1 MDSLR
6 RLTSSVFDGS
16 RLGGG
21 RRNHDSSQDPV
32 ELTCITD
39 RLMVSGFPV
48 AGASDKKANES
59 NVDDLVAYLDATH
72 GKQYLLFTLNTLE
85 DEATVALK
93 TQQQR
98 SDSNGDLHMPA
109 TIAEKLHEQLLEFN
123 WERDGM
129 KAHTPPL
136 DLTFRICYAIF
147 AWLALDAAN
156 VAVVNCHTGK
166 TRSGVVVACYLLFA
180 RLADDPMEAFAEF
193 YRKRWDMR
201 SLTPQALCKKTP
213 PSIQR
218 FLTSFHD
225 VIELQKPRN
234 SKPLLLKAIILRAL
248 PVEMQPCIQIW
259 DDYKMIFCTDTVT
272 SPSQHNGPDIDWNG
286 DDGFLAILWENGID
300 LDGGFSILCSFGDEY
315 NNDGDEEMDASSRVL
330 FRYADS
336 TWFLSPGLITLTKS
350 KLDLMK
356 QYEHGFDEEQF
367 SVDLVLHENHTKARK
382 NYVRVDYTG
391 NNAVRQGLIEIT
403 KHHRVLP
410 DPAMHS
416 NFIRMGFSE
425 TAITFALQR
434 SHNAPNVAL
443 DLLHSEGLSVCFPQ
457 DLAKEEECS
466 SNTTNASNSMPAG
479 EQTAMPP
486 PLRRQTTAEIV
497 AMQSLRSR
505 YAIPTAG
512 DCSTCHSCKDD
523 DYMMRPQ
530 IVRCIGRCGNYY
542 HTTCVGLRKIPFG
555 MTTLNDRT
563 NHAAYVKKFFS
574 AWECDICAPPPIVSS
589 VNSKILREV
598 PADSAVVPRAWV
610 DKVMAS
616 QHSSSDATEMMEQ
629 KSANSVPNTPLE
641 VIITSP
647 VPFNFSSFAGSPMI
661 SPEKPDNTADKLDR
675 LKEFLQASGVT
686 VEDLLRAATT
696 PNVSIAPSPKMSNA
710 GLSSFESN
718 HTSFF
723 ANGAPVTALKSPDQ
737 ESELTSSYENSRSS
751 SATMTVNGTAN
762 VSLNSPSKPPLHANA
777 NAVTA
782 KSSLNSNKP
791 VVKDIIRSS
800 SLVPASNLNS
810 VLMTQL
816 RAANSLSQ
824 ESDAVSVAPFETEPN
839 EFFKYDM
846 MLKRGVPFE
855 AVQNCMTK
863 DGMDSSMLR
872 DPEISSPLA
881 DDVTPVEA
889 TSNRVRLGDMKE
901 FKGYFRM
908 LRLGCPREAVKQ
920 KLIMDGMDPV
930 ILDMGPDAVYEE
942 VQDRITNIN
951 PVSSLQDDIKSIR
964 APPDDNEKTIAPY
977 PVRSAHL
984 QEQEKESLPSSR
996 SVDTLLQDHPLY
1008 EKYFKMLK
1016 IGLSEDAVRHKMKSD
1031 GADDRVLDLGG
1042 DSPSSQLSR
1051 REQVPE
1057 QSAYTR
1063 LGDDPQYGKYFK
1075 MLQMGLPQG
1084 AVKHKMAQD
1093 GADLRALELGPD
1105 ALVSALA
1112 QHVQEV
1118 GIKLKN
1124 DPMYGKYFR
1133 MLTMGLPEGAVRH
1146 KMTQE
1151 GIDPRILDLGPDA
1164 MVSQL
1169 SKPTEIE
1176 GIKLE
1181 GIKLEDDPV
1190 YSKYFKMLKM
1200 GLPDGA
1206 VRHKMVQEGVDPR
1219 ALDLGP
1225 GALVSQLLT
1234 PGVATDKSSVKAKP
1248 RRKKLHWQPI
1258 SEDRLSSIH
1267 QQTIWEDKGDEALDI
1282 EMDMDELET
1291 LFFVNNETKKKAS
1304 QSQGKPL
1311 KRKQHVTLIDGKRAM
1326 NAAISLARVKLSYS
1340 EISEAVQ
1347 LFKAKGLTVD
1357 QLVGINEFL
1366 PTSEE
1371 ALVVSGYAGD
1381 ENMLGEVR
1389 ADNSFVHTINFY
1401 SDITHFVWL

>member
-21 RRNHDSSQDPV
+21 RRGHDASPQDPV

-85 DEATVALK
+85 DEATTVALK
-93 TQQQR
+93 ASQQH
-98 SDSNGDLHMPA
+98 SDGDPV

-218 FLTSFHD
+218 FLTSFQD

-259 DDYKMIFCTDTVT
+259 DDYKMIFCTDTVVA
-272 SPSQHNGPDIDWNG
+272 SSSRPDIDWNG

-367 SVDLVLHENHTKARK
+367 SIDLVLHENHTKARK

-434 SHNAPNVAL
+434 SQNAPNVAL
-443 DLLHSEGLSVCFPQ
+443 DLLHSEGLAVCFPQ

-466 SNTTNASNSMPAG
+466 STTNTTNSMPAG
-479 EQTAMPP
+479 EQMAMPP

-512 DCSTCHSCKDD
+512 DCSTCHTCKDD

-530 IVRCIGRCGNYY
+530 IVRCTGRCGNYY

-555 MTTLNDRT
+555 LTTLNDRT

-574 AWECDICAPPPIVSS
+574 AWECDICAPPPAISS
-589 VNSKILREV
+589 TSSKILQEV
-598 PADSAVVPRAWV
+598 PADSTVVPRAWV

-616 QHSSSDATEMMEQ
+616 QVNSTTDATEKLEQ
-629 KSANSVPNTPLE
+629 DSVDKSPNTPLQ
-641 VIITSP
+641 VIITPP
-647 VPFNFSSFAGSPMI
+647 VPFNFDLFTESPLI
-661 SPEKPDNTADKLDR
+661 SPEKPENTADKLDR
-675 LKEFLQASGVT
+675 LKEFLQASGVS

-696 PNVSIAPSPKMSNA
+696 PNVSIAPSPKTSNT
-710 GLSSFESN
+710 GSESN
-718 HTSFF
+718 RTNSFTNVALATASLSPAVGEVLTGTF
-723 ANGAPVTALKSPDQ
+723 ENPRSHIVTQANVEINGAPQVIA
-737 ESELTSSYENSRSS
+737 
-751 SATMTVNGTAN
+751 
-762 VSLNSPSKPPLHANA
+762 NSPSKPPLHTNA
-777 NAVTA
+777 SAVIF
-782 KSSLNSNKP
+782 KSSPSPNLRTQNNN
-791 VVKDIIRSS
+791 VSS
-800 SLVPASNLNS
+800 SSPVQAMDINS
-810 VLMTQL
+810 KLMAQL
-816 RAANSLSQ
+816 RAAKSLPQ
-824 ESDAVSVAPFETEPN
+824 ESEILPVVPIEIEQNEPS
-839 EFFKYDM
+839 KYDM

-863 DGMDSSMLR
+863 DGMDPSTLR
-872 DPEISSPLA
+872 QPEITSPLVV
-881 DDVTPVEA
+881 DVPIIEA
-889 TSNRVRLGDMKE
+889 TKNQVRLGDMDE

-930 ILDMGPDAVYEE
+930 ILDMGPDAIYEE
-942 VQDRITNIN
+942 VQDRIANIN
-951 PVSSLQDDIKSIR
+951 PVSSLQDDIKSVR
-964 APPDDNEKTIAPY
+964 APTEDNETIDTSQ
-977 PVRSAHL
+977 PVENA
-984 QEQEKESLPSSR
+984 
-996 SVDTLLQDHPLY
+996 LLQDQENLGRDAP
-1008 EKYFKMLK
+1008 EQ
-1016 IGLSEDAVRHKMKSD
+1016 LSE
-1031 GADDRVLDLGG
+1031 
-1042 DSPSSQLSR
+1042 SSSELQLK
-1051 REQVPE
+1051 
-1057 QSAYTR
+1057 
-1063 LGDDPQYGKYFK
+1063 DDPQYGKYFK
-1075 MLQMGLPQG
+1075 MLQMGLPLE
-1084 AVKHKMAQD
+1084 AVQHKMMQD
-1093 GADLRALELGPD
+1093 GTDIRALVLGPD
-1105 ALVSALA
+1105 ALVSALT
-1112 QHVQEV
+1112 QQVQKV
-1118 GIKLKN
+1118 GVKLK
-1124 DPMYGKYFR
+1124 DEPTYGKYFK
-1133 MLTMGLPEGAVRH
+1133 MLAMGLPEGAVRH
-1146 KMTQE
+1146 KMMQE
-1151 GIDPRILDLGPDA
+1151 GVDPHILELGPDA
-1164 MVSQL
+1164 MVSHL
-1169 SKPTEIE
+1169 SKPIE
-1176 GIKLE
+1176 PEGVKL
-1181 GIKLEDDPV
+1181 KDDPV

-1225 GALVSQLLT
+1225 DAFVSQLSPSGT
-1234 PGVATDKSSVKAKP
+1234 TTDKASVKPKP

-1267 QQTIWEDKGDEALDI
+1267 QQTIWEDKGDDALDI
-1282 EMDMDELET
+1282 DMDMDELET

-1304 QSQGKPL
+1304 QPQGKPL
-1311 KRKQHVTLIDGKRAM
+1311 KRKQRVTLIDGKRAM

-1340 EISEAVQ
+1340 EISEAVR
-1347 LFKAKGLTVD
+1347 LFDAKGLTME

-1371 ALVVSGYAGD
+1371 ASVVSGYIGD

-1389 ADNSFVHTINFY
+1389 TNYLFVRTTICLSVFTHIIWALITRRRNSCEKSSRSLATHRVWSAWFINWRFLHVVENY
-1401 SDITHFVWL
+1401 CSL

>member
-16 RLGGG
+16 RLGGS
-21 RRNHDSSQDPV
+21 RRGHDASSQDPA
-32 ELTCITD
+32 ELTCITG

-93 TQQQR
+93 APQH
-98 SDSNGDLHMPA
+98 SNGGLQMSA
-109 TIAEKLHEQLLEFN
+109 TVAEKLHEQLLEFN

-218 FLTSFHD
+218 FLTSFQD

-259 DDYKMIFCTDTVT
+259 DDYKMIFCTDAL
-272 SPSQHNGPDIDWNG
+272 SSSSQRDGPDIDWNG

-315 NNDGDEEMDASSRVL
+315 NNDGNEDMDASSRVL

-434 SHNAPNVAL
+434 SQNAPNVAL
-443 DLLHSEGLSVCFPQ
+443 DLLHSEGLAVCFPQ

-466 SNTTNASNSMPAG
+466 SSTTNTNNSMPTG
-479 EQTAMPP
+479 EQTVMPT

-512 DCSTCHSCKDD
+512 DCSTCHTCKDD

-530 IVRCIGRCGNYY
+530 IVRCTGRCGNYY

-555 MTTLNDRT
+555 LTTLNDRT

-574 AWECDICAPPPIVSS
+574 AWECDICAPPPVVSS
-589 VNSKILREV
+589 TSSKVLQEV
-598 PADSAVVPRAWV
+598 PADSTVVPRAWV

-616 QHSSSDATEMMEQ
+616 QANSTSDASEKMEQ
-629 KSANSVPNTPLE
+629 QSADNIQSVPLQ
-641 VIITSP
+641 VITTTL
-647 VPFNFSSFAGSPMI
+647 VPFNFNSFVESPMM
-661 SPEKPDNTADKLDR
+661 SPEKPENTAHKLDR
-675 LKEFLQASGVT
+675 LKEFLQASGVS

-696 PNVSIAPSPKMSNA
+696 PNVSIAHSPKMSNA
-710 GLSSFESN
+710 GSVSSESN
-718 HTSFF
+718 RTNTFINAAHATASKSPVKGEVLIGTLENIRTHIITQ
-723 ANGAPVTALKSPDQ
+723 AKVEVNGAAKVTVDSP
-737 ESELTSSYENSRSS
+737 
-751 SATMTVNGTAN
+751 G
-762 VSLNSPSKPPLHANA
+762 KPPLHTNA
-777 NAVTA
+777 SAVIV
-782 KSSLNSNKP
+782 KSSLSPNHP
-791 VVKDIIRSS
+791 IVKDNITPSS
-800 SLVPASNLNS
+800 PVPPMDINS
-810 VLMTQL
+810 ALMAQL
-816 RAANSLSQ
+816 RAGKSLPQ
-824 ESDAVSVAPFETEPN
+824 ESDAVPVVSFEVEHNEPS
-839 EFFKYDM
+839 KYDM

-863 DGMDSSMLR
+863 DGMDPSTLR
-872 DPEISSPLA
+872 QPEITSPLVV
-881 DDVTPVEA
+881 DVPTIEA
-889 TSNRVRLGDMKE
+889 TDNRMRLGDMEE

-930 ILDMGPDAVYEE
+930 ILDMGPDAIYED
-942 VQDRITNIN
+942 VQDRIANIN
-951 PVSSLQDDIKSIR
+951 PVSTLQDDIKSVRGPTEDTDTID
-964 APPDDNEKTIAPY
+964 APKPIEN
-977 PVRSAHL
+977 AHSIE
-984 QEQEKESLPSSR
+984 EQNLGC
-996 SVDTLLQDHPLY
+996 DTS
-1008 EKYFKMLK
+1008 F
-1016 IGLSEDAVRHKMKSD
+1016 
-1031 GADDRVLDLGG
+1031 
-1042 DSPSSQLSR
+1042 SQLSKLK
-1051 REQVPE
+1051 QVSE
-1057 QSAYTR
+1057 HSSDLQ
-1063 LGDDPQYGKYFK
+1063 LKDDPQYGKYFK
-1075 MLQMGLPQG
+1075 MLQMGLPLE
-1084 AVKHKMAQD
+1084 AVQHKMMQD
-1093 GADLRALELGPD
+1093 GADPKALVLGPS
-1105 ALVSALA
+1105 ALVSALT
-1112 QHVQEV
+1112 QQVQDV
-1118 GIKLKN
+1118 GVKLKD
-1124 DPMYGKYFR
+1124 DPTYSKYFK

-1146 KMTQE
+1146 KMMQE
-1151 GIDPRILDLGPDA
+1151 GVDPHILDLGPDA

-1169 SKPTEIE
+1169 SKPTATE
-1176 GIKLE
+1176 GVKLQ
-1181 GIKLEDDPV
+1181 DDPV
-1190 YSKYFKMLKM
+1190 YGKYFKMLKM

-1225 GALVSQLLT
+1225 DAFVSQLSPSRAT
-1234 PGVATDKSSVKAKP
+1234 TDKAPVKAKP

-1282 EMDMDELET
+1282 DMDMDELET

-1304 QSQGKPL
+1304 QPQGKAL
-1311 KRKQHVTLIDGKRAM
+1311 KRKQRVTLIDGKRAM

-1340 EISEAVQ
+1340 EISEAVRS
-1347 LFKAKGLTVD
+1347 FDAKGLTVE

-1371 ALVVSGYAGD
+1371 ASVVSEYTGD

-1389 ADNSFVHTINFY
+1389 KGYLFMHTIN
-1401 SDITHFVWL
+1401 SISGLTCVNLTSLLG